1 MGCAYS
7 ATADGGVRAFPAS
20 GSFSPQMNSCLP
32 GRVMLFLMGKGGAG
46 EGNRT
51 LVVSLG
57 SFCSAIELHP
67 PSGWATAGLY
77 DWLAI
82 FARSYCVRGAE
93 SQNRNRLNDDKEISK
108 SSADQGGAWY
118 VRLSMRT

>member
-1 MGCAYS
+1 MGHAYS
-7 ATADGGVRAFPAS
+7 ATADGGVHAFPAS

-32 GRVMLFLMGKGGAG
+32 ARALLFMMGKGGAG

-67 PSGWATAGLY
+67 LRSGLCRLY
-77 DWLAI
+77 M
-82 FARSYCVRGAE
+82 
-93 SQNRNRLNDDKEISK
+93 
-108 SSADQGGAWY
+108 
-118 VRLSMRT
+118 RLSRKYGTKMMQQSFIRALFLIIDYEIAPPYNPPIKQSG